1 MSALLKKIIFVCASP
16 FVFVSCATLSQSSG
30 SSKVMTVFMEDGT
43 LKHYIRPSVMT
54 AAAPQEKSSVMID
67 FTYRMKNRDYVSPA
81 YTNFTLYSKKDVF
94 VEQARFVFS
103 SGTAAEL
110 TEIKTLDKNAKQGFV
125 RAATLLSQEA
135 VESVL
140 SALHDDRALLEITL
154 DDGTTQTFRPSK
166 DLIDKIA
173 ESFGK

>member
-1 MSALLKKIIFVCASP
+1 MSALLKKIIFVCAAP

-30 SSKVMTVFMEDGT
+30 SNKVMTVFMEDGT

-94 VEQARFVFS
+94 VERARFVFS

-125 RAATLLSQEA
+125 RAATLLPQEA

-140 SALHDDRALLEITL
+140 SALHDDKALLEITL

>member
-1 MSALLKKIIFVCASP
+1 
-16 FVFVSCATLSQSSG
+16 
-30 SSKVMTVFMEDGT
+30 
-43 LKHYIRPSVMT
+43 
-54 AAAPQEKSSVMID
+54 MID

-140 SALHDDRALLEITL
+140 SALYDDRALLEITL

>member
-1 MSALLKKIIFVCASP
+1 MSVLLKKIIFVCAAP
-16 FVFVSCATLSQSSG
+16 FAFVSCATLSQSSG

-43 LKHYIRPSVMT
+43 LKHYIRPSLMT

-94 VEQARFVFS
+94 VERARFVFS
-103 SGTAAEL
+103 SGMAAEL

-135 VESVL
+135 VESVF
-140 SALHDDRALLEITL
+140 SALHDDKALLEITL